1 MRSDASDLNPMPW
14 QDFLPWFEKA
24 WKPGQHVALIG
35 PTGVGKS
42 TFAVSILKH
51 RRYVLAFDPKGGDE
65 TLSKGTGYER
75 INRFPFPPSSAIK
88 KLLEEGKPVRRIVG
102 QITHREEDVP
112 HLIASL
118 NEALGTVF
126 AMGGWTVYIDE
137 LQIAADK
144 RMGNMAGKIEMQ
156 LVGARSK
163 GISMVTSFQAP
174 RWVPRAASDQA
185 TWMAVWYTRDRDV
198 VNRLAEMTG
207 RPANEIRGAMRELD
221 HYCIMLFS
229 RNPRDPIVVT
239 YVPKVV

>member
-1 MRSDASDLNPMPW
+1 MPW
-14 QDFLPWFEKA
+14 DEFYPWFERM

-42 TFAVSILKH
+42 TFAVSILKL
-51 RRYVLAFDPKGGDE
+51 RKWVLAFDPKGGDE

-75 INRFPFPPSSAIK
+75 IHRLPFPPPKEIK
-88 KLLEEGKPVRRIVG
+88 ELLEEGKPCRRIVG
-102 QITHREEDVP
+102 QITHKASDVP
-112 HLIASL
+112 ILIASL
-118 NEALGTVF
+118 NEALETVF

-137 LQIAADK
+137 LQMAADK
-144 RMGNMAGKIEMQ
+144 RMGNMAGNIEMQ

-198 VNRLAEMTG
+198 VARLAEMTG
-207 RPANEIRGAMRELD
+207 RPRAEIQGAMRELAD
-221 HYCIMLFS
+221 HTIMMFS